1 MSDVLKTL
9 AVLASCTA
17 VTLSSGAAFAQSNRK
32 PVPVEDNLARDRTQ
46 YNDQFT
52 GSDFRVIGGEWLPD
66 WDPAARTLQ
75 PGHYRIVMDCDVAG
89 VENEG
94 TSGFYIHVWTSD
106 QSTELYTDGWRVSD
120 ETCNAAEVQYFFQ
133 ASMAPGAITFEAD
146 STDALLIDRV
156 RLIDSQGVFLD
167 WGEDDDKGWCLSQ
180 DEEDGSRAWRY
191 AADDTCSSTL
201 TLGGHNASAV
211 VQAGRTDTVY
221 RYSVDIDCDVT
232 GVENEGTGNQLMIS
246 YLNAQGE
253 TLGLSWFHED
263 TNAPVLPICRDMEE
277 ETLVQGV
284 PTTLEIRT
292 TGSDA
297 ALLDQIYVY
306 RDGVQVK
313 VLGES
318 NSSGWCLS
326 TDPGDANG
334 NWRGHI
340 FQNECRTVWQ
350 FDLR

>member
-1 MSDVLKTL
+1 MKTL
-9 AVLASCTA
+9 AVLASCSA
-17 VTLSSGAAFAQSNRK
+17 VTLSSGSAFAQSNRK
-32 PVPVEDNLARDRTQ
+32 PPVPREDNLVRDRTQ
-46 YNDQFT
+46 YNDQYT
-52 GSDFRVIGGEWLPD
+52 GSDFGIISGEMIEA
-66 WDPAARTLQ
+66 WDPAAPILR
-75 PGHYRIVMDCDVAG
+75 PGHYRLLMDCDVAG

-94 TSGFYIHVWTSD
+94 TSGFYFQVWTSD
-106 QSTELYTDGWRVSD
+106 QSTELYTDGRRVSD
-120 ETCNAAEVQYFFQ
+120 ERCNADEVQYDFQ
-133 ASMAPGAITFEAD
+133 ASMHPGAITFEAD
-146 STDALLIDRV
+146 SNDALLIDRV

-167 WGEDDDKGWCLSQ
+167 WGEDDDKGWCLSL
-180 DEEDGSRAWRY
+180 DEEDGSRSWRF
-191 AADDTCSSTL
+191 AADDTCSPYL
-201 TLGGHNASAV
+201 TLGGHNASTV

-232 GVENEGTGNQLMIS
+232 GVENEGTGDQLMIS

-253 TLGLSWFHED
+253 TLGMSWFHED
-263 TNAPVLPICRDMEE
+263 TNAPILPICRDMEE
-277 ETLVQGV
+277 ETLVRGI

-306 RDGVQVK
+306 RDGVEVK

-326 TDPGDANG
+326 TDRGDANG

-340 FQNECRTVWQ
+340 FQDQCSTIWQ

>member
-1 MSDVLKTL
+1 MRDVLKTL
-9 AVLASCTA
+9 AVLASCSA
-17 VTLSSGAAFAQSNRK
+17 VTLSSGAAFAQYNPK
-32 PVPVEDNLARDRTQ
+32 PVPDEDNQARDRTQ
-46 YNDQFT
+46 YNDQVT
-52 GSDFRVIGGEWLPD
+52 GSDFRIVSGEWLED
-66 WDPAARTLQ
+66 WDPAARILQ

-94 TSGFYIHVWTSD
+94 TSGFYFHVWTSD
-106 QSTELYTDGWRVSD
+106 QSTELYTDGRRVSD
-120 ETCNAAEVQYFFQ
+120 ERCNANEVQYDFQ

-156 RLIDSQGVFLD
+156 RLIDSQGIFLD
-167 WGEDDDKGWCLSQ
+167 WGEDDDKGWCISQ
-180 DEEDGSRAWRY
+180 DEEDGSRSWRY
-191 AADDTCSSTL
+191 AADDTCSPYL
-201 TLGGHNASAV
+201 TLGGSNASAV
-211 VQAGRTDTVY
+211 VQAGGTDTVY

-263 TNAPVLPICRDMEE
+263 TNAPILPICRDMEE
-277 ETLVQGV
+277 ETLVQGI

-306 RDGVQVK
+306 RDGLQVK
-313 VLGES
+313 VLGDS
-318 NSSGWCLS
+318 NASGWCLS

-340 FQNECRTVWQ
+340 FQNECRTTWR